1 MGPEK
6 NVICTHHLFAGA
18 MRYARLRRA
27 FIMRIA
33 PTEIAFD
40 VDGVFADT
48 FHLFVAKAHSDYGY
62 QFEYEDITEY
72 DFMKVLD
79 MDAEASDAIIQT
91 LLDHPLESGVEP
103 ITGAVE
109 VLTRLSRL
117 APLHFV
123 TARPQKKPIL
133 DWVEYQLPEVDR
145 TLIRL
150 EVTGAHTEKIPV
162 LLEKGFKYFVDDRL
176 DTCPLLEQNGITPIL
191 FEQPW
196 NRKLHPYHVVRDWED
211 ISMLIEWP

>member
-1 MGPEK
+1 MGHTR
-6 NVICTHHLFAGA
+6 IW
-18 MRYARLRRA
+18 RLLM
-27 FIMRIA
+27 MRIA
-33 PTEIAFD
+33 PNEIAFD

-72 DFMKVLD
+72 DYMKVLD
-79 MDAEASDAIIQT
+79 MDTEASDAIIQT

-133 DWVEYQLPEVDR
+133 DWVEHQLPEVDR
-145 TLIRL
+145 SLIQL
-150 EVTGAHTEKIPV
+150 EVTGVPTEKIPV
-162 LLEKGFKYFVDDRL
+162 LLEKGFKYFVEDRL